1 MGKPEK
7 KLSESDIRREIIM
20 IFVTVGTVQFNDLV
34 KKIDE
39 IAKNSKEDFLIQIGE
54 GKYIPKH
61 CKWFRFKVPLTEY
74 FKKSKLV
81 ITHGGAGTLFECLN
95 LGVRIL
101 AVPNLGAKAAHQL
114 DLVYELDKAGYII
127 TSNLENLE
135 KTIYDK
141 RKLKKYVKVECK
153 IGKVIEEFLNV
164 S

>member
-1 MGKPEK
+1 
-7 KLSESDIRREIIM
+7 M

-39 IAKNSKEDFLIQIGE
+39 IAKSSKEEFLIQIGE

-95 LGVRIL
+95 LGVRII
-101 AVPNLGAKAAHQL
+101 AVPNLGAKASHQL

-127 TSNLENLE
+127 MSDLENLE
-135 KTIYDK
+135 KAIYDK
-141 RKLKKYVKVECK
+141 KNLKEYVKVKCT
-153 IGKVIEEFLNV
+153 IDKVIENFLNI
-164 S
+164 SSS